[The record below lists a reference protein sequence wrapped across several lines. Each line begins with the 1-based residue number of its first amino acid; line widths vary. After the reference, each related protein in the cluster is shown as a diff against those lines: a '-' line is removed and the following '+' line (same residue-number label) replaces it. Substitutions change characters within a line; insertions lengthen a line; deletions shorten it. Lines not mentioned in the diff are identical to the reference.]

1 MSKESI
7 NKITGLAIYKAR
19 EGKMTHAKLSEQL
32 ESFGISLS
40 IDTLQRYESGRINI
54 PSVNLFIIAHILG
67 MDMNE
72 LYNEIRSIIKAD

>member
-19 EGKMTHAKLSEQL
+19 EGKMTHTKLSEQL